1 MTDARIKLTNTMLN
15 KSIIDANK
23 TVQSFLLEDFGM
35 DYNEKFFTNQY
46 FNAEKNKWER
56 NKYIVVGEYIDGEEA
71 NIIFYRSGKRGD
83 KRISI
88 QKLKQYAD
96 AGNEVRLISDS
107 ESDGDGTRIFISVY
121 TSGEEA
127 SADG

>member
-1 MTDARIKLTNTMLN
+1 MDARIKLTKTMLD

-35 DYNEKFFTNQY
+35 DYTDKFFTEQFY
-46 FNAEKNKWER
+46 NADKDRFER
-56 NKYIVVGEYIDGEEA
+56 KKFTIIGEYIDGTEA
-71 NIIFYRSGKRGD
+71 DITFYRSGKRGD

-107 ESDGDGTRIFISVY
+107 ESDGDGTRIFISVHS
-121 TSGEEA
+121 TGEEA
-127 SADG
+127 SANG

>member
-1 MTDARIKLTNTMLN
+1 MDARIKLTKTMLD

-35 DYNEKFFTNQY
+35 DYTDKFFTEQFY
-46 FNAEKNKWER
+46 NADKDRFER
-56 NKYIVVGEYIDGEEA
+56 KKFTIIGEYIDGTEA
-71 NIIFYRSGKRGD
+71 DITFYRSGKRGD

-121 TSGEEA
+121 TTGSETDA
-127 SADG
+127 A

>member
-1 MTDARIKLTNTMLN
+1 MAANIKLTKTMLD

-23 TVQSFLLEDFGM
+23 TVQSFLYQDFGM
-35 DYNEKFFTNQY
+35 DYTDKFFTEQY
-46 FNAEKNKWER
+46 YNSEKSVFER
-56 NKYIVVGEYIDGEEA
+56 NKFTIIGEYIDGTEA

-107 ESDGDGTRIFISVY
+107 ESDGDGTRIFISIY
-121 TSGEEA
+121 STGSETDA
-127 SADG
+127 A

>member
-107 ESDGDGTRIFISVY
+107 ESDGDGTRIYISVY

>member
-1 MTDARIKLTNTMLN
+1 MTDARIKLTNTMLD

-35 DYNEKFFTNQY
+35 DYSDKFFTEQFYNS
-46 FNAEKNKWER
+46 EKDRFER
-56 NKYIVVGEYIDGEEA
+56 KKFTVKGEYIDGTEA
-71 NIIFYRSGKRGD
+71 DITFYRSGKRGD
-83 KRISI
+83 RRISI
-88 QKLKQYAD
+88 QKLRQYAD

>member
-1 MTDARIKLTNTMLN
+1 MAANIKLTKTMLD

-35 DYNEKFFTNQY
+35 DYTDKFFTEQFY
-46 FNAEKNKWER
+46 NAEKDRFER
-56 NKYIVVGEYIDGEEA
+56 NKFTIIGEYIDGTESV
-71 NIIFYRSGKRGD
+71 ITFYRSGKRGD

-96 AGNEVRLISDS
+96 AGDEVRLISNS
-107 ESDGDGTRIFISVY
+107 ESDGDGTRIFIQVHRPI
-121 TSGEEA
+121 GETDA
-127 SADG
+127 A

>member
-1 MTDARIKLTNTMLN
+1 MTDAKIKLTNTMLD

-35 DYNEKFFTNQY
+35 DYSDKFFTEQFYNS
-46 FNAEKNKWER
+46 EKDRFER
-56 NKYIVVGEYIDGEEA
+56 KKFTVKGEYIDGTEA
-71 NIIFYRSGKRGD
+71 DITFYRSGKRGD
-83 KRISI
+83 RRISI
-88 QKLKQYAD
+88 QKLRQYAD
-96 AGNEVRLISDS
+96 AGNEVRLISNS

>member
-1 MTDARIKLTNTMLN
+1 MDARIKLTKTMLN

-35 DYNEKFFTNQY
+35 DYADKFFTTQFY
-46 FNAEKNKWER
+46 NAEKDKFER
-56 NKYIVVGEYIDGEEA
+56 NKFIVIGEYIDGTEA

-96 AGNEVRLISDS
+96 AGDEVRLSSDA
-107 ESDGDGTRIFISVY
+107 ESLHDGLRIFIQVHRPI
-121 TSGEEA
+121 GETDA
-127 SADG
+127 A

>member
-1 MTDARIKLTNTMLN
+1 MTDVRIKLTNTMLN

-107 ESDGDGTRIFISVY
+107 ESDGDGTRIYISVY

-127 SADG
+127 SANG

>member
-1 MTDARIKLTNTMLN
+1 MDARIKLTKTMLN

-35 DYNEKFFTNQY
+35 DYTDKFFTEQFY
-46 FNAEKNKWER
+46 NADKDRFER
-56 NKYIVVGEYIDGEEA
+56 NKFTIIGEYIDGTEA
-71 NIIFYRSGKRGD
+71 DITFYRSGKRGD

-96 AGNEVRLISDS
+96 AGNEVRLISNS

-121 TSGEEA
+121 TSGSETDA
-127 SADG
+127 A

>member
-1 MTDARIKLTNTMLN
+1 MDAKIKLTKTMLD

-35 DYNEKFFTNQY
+35 DYTDKFFTTQFY
-46 FNAEKNKWER
+46 NAEKDKFER
-56 NKYIVVGEYIDGEEA
+56 NKFIVIGEYIDGTEA

-96 AGNEVRLISDS
+96 AGDEVRLSSDA
-107 ESDGDGTRIFISVY
+107 ESLHDGIRIFIQVHRPI
-121 TSGEEA
+121 EETDA
-127 SADG
+127 A

>member
-1 MTDARIKLTNTMLN
+1 MTDARIKLTNTMLD

-23 TVQSFLLEDFGM
+23 TVQSFLYEDFGM
-35 DYNEKFFTNQY
+35 DYNDTFFV
-46 FNAEKNKWER
+46 ER
-56 NKYIVVGEYIDGEEA
+56 NKYIVMGEYIDGEEA
-71 NIIFYRSGKRGD
+71 KITFYRSGKRGD

-127 SADG
+127 SANG

>member
-1 MTDARIKLTNTMLN
+1 MTDARIKLTNTMLD

-35 DYNEKFFTNQY
+35 DYTDKFFTEVV
-46 FNAEKNKWER
+46 FNTEKDKWER
-56 NKYIVVGEYIDGEEA
+56 NKFTVTGEYIDGEEA
-71 NIIFYRSGKRGD
+71 NITFYRSGKRGD

-88 QKLKQYAD
+88 QKLRQYAD

-107 ESDGDGTRIFISVY
+107 ENDGDGTRIFISVY

-127 SADG
+127 SANG

>member
-1 MTDARIKLTNTMLN
+1 MAAKIKLTKTMMD

-23 TVQSFLLEDFGM
+23 TVQSFLFEDFGM
-35 DYNEKFFTNQY
+35 DYSDKFFTEQFYNS
-46 FNAEKNKWER
+46 EKDIFER
-56 NKYIVVGEYIDGEEA
+56 NKFTITGEYIDGTEA
-71 NIIFYRSGKRGD
+71 DITFYRSAKRGD
-83 KRISI
+83 RRISI

-121 TSGEEA
+121 TSGEET
-127 SADG
+127 SAN

>member
-107 ESDGDGTRIFISVY
+107 ESDGDGTRIYISVY

-127 SADG
+127 SANG

>member
-1 MTDARIKLTNTMLN
+1 MAANIKLTKTMLD

-35 DYNEKFFTNQY
+35 DYADKFFTETF
-46 FNAEKNKWER
+46 FNAEKDKWER
-56 NKYIVVGEYIDGEEA
+56 NKFTIIGEYIDGTEA
-71 NIIFYRSGKRGD
+71 DITFYRSGKRGD

-96 AGNEVRLISDS
+96 AGNQVRLISDS

-121 TSGEEA
+121 TTGSETDA
-127 SADG
+127 A

>member
-1 MTDARIKLTNTMLN
+1 MDAKIKLTKTMLD

-35 DYNEKFFTNQY
+35 DYADKFFTEQFY
-46 FNAEKNKWER
+46 NADKDRFER
-56 NKYIVVGEYIDGEEA
+56 NKFTIIGEYIDGTEA
-71 NIIFYRSGKRGD
+71 DITFYRSGKRGD

-96 AGNEVRLISDS
+96 AGNEVRLISNS
-107 ESDGDGTRIFISVY
+107 ESDGDGTRIFIQVHRPI
-121 TSGEEA
+121 GE
-127 SADG
+127 ADAA

>member
-1 MTDARIKLTNTMLN
+1 MDARIKLTKTMLN

-35 DYNEKFFTNQY
+35 DYTDKFFTEQFY
-46 FNAEKNKWER
+46 NADKDRFER
-56 NKYIVVGEYIDGEEA
+56 NKFTIIGEYIDGTEA
-71 NIIFYRSGKRGD
+71 DITFYRSGKRGD

-96 AGNEVRLISDS
+96 AGNEVRLISNS

-121 TSGEEA
+121 TTGSETDA
-127 SADG
+127 A

>member
-1 MTDARIKLTNTMLN
+1 MDAKIKLTKTMLD

-23 TVQSFLLEDFGM
+23 TVQSFLFEDFGM
-35 DYNEKFFTNQY
+35 DYSDKFFTEQY
-46 FNAEKNKWER
+46 YNSDKDRFER
-56 NKYIVVGEYIDGEEA
+56 NKFTIMGEYIDGTEA
-71 NIIFYRSGKRGD
+71 DITFYRSGKRGD
-83 KRISI
+83 RRISI

-121 TSGEEA
+121 TSGEETDA
-127 SADG
+127 A